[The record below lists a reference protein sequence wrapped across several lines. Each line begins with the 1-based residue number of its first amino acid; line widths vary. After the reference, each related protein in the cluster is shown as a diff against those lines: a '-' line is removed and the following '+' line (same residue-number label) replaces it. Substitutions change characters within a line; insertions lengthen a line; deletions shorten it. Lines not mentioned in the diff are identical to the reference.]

1 VQVAGTPFRHTE
13 QPSRSIYK
21 PTTPAAAASV
31 SVTVSP
37 LTMARAGLISAV
49 EDEAATKLPRI
60 CRRVIADDPGLRT
73 AAAVSAIAMLVGD
86 IHSFVSS

>member
-1 VQVAGTPFRHTE
+1 
-13 QPSRSIYK
+13 
-21 PTTPAAAASV
+21 
-31 SVTVSP
+31 
-37 LTMARAGLISAV
+37 MARAGLISAV